1 MSTETNITMAEA
13 LRLTRAGRL
22 TEATGLLQRDL
33 ASADAVARDDSTVA
47 QPLGDLGRRP
57 LPLSI
62 RNSLGRP
69 EAPGDHAASA
79 RRGLVGDLQGKLPGL
94 PDTIRQAG
102 SPGGARSSGRGA
114 TARAAAAAGG
124 EFRHVTHTESAGTR
138 SYYVYTPA
146 TYASRPVP
154 LVVMLHGGTQDG
166 PDFAAGT
173 RMNELAEQ
181 HRFLVAYPEQS
192 RAANHGRYW
201 NWFCVADQQ
210 ADAGEPAIIAG
221 ITHEVMRNFFVDPAR
236 VYVAGLSAGG
246 AMAAV
251 MAATYPDLYA
261 AVGVHSGIAYRAA
274 HDVGS
279 AFAAMRTGG
288 TPAATSAVPLIVIHG
303 DRDTTVAPVNAD
315 KLIASRLATGDVTDQ
330 DGPITIH
337 SDSGHSYTRTVH
349 HNLGGIGVAES
360 LIVHGG
366 DHAWY
371 GGSPVGSYT
380 DSRGP
385 DSSAETIRFFLQHRR
400 PTTSC

>member
-1 MSTETNITMAEA
+1 MSTETSISMAEA

-22 TEATGLLQRDL
+22 TEATGLLQRGL
-33 ASADAVARDDSTVA
+33 ASDDTVAPDGSIVA
-47 QPLGDLGRRP
+47 QPRGDLGRRRVP
-57 LPLSI
+57 VS
-62 RNSLGRP
+62 
-69 EAPGDHAASA
+69 
-79 RRGLVGDLQGKLPGL
+79 
-94 PDTIRQAG
+94 T
-102 SPGGARSSGRGA
+102 GRGA
-114 TARAAAAAGG
+114 TARAAAAPG
-124 EFRHVTHTESAGTR
+124 EFRHATHTESAGTR
-138 SYYVYTPA
+138 SYYVYTPT
-146 TYASRPVP
+146 TYTSRPVP

-166 PDFAAGT
+166 LDFAAGT

-181 HRFLVAYPEQS
+181 HGFLVAYPEQS

-201 NWFCVADQQ
+201 NWFCATDQQ
-210 ADAGEPAIIAG
+210 AGAGEPAVIAG
-221 ITHEVMRNFFVDPAR
+221 ITHEVMRTFVVDPAR

-303 DRDTTVAPVNAD
+303 DRDTTVAPINAD
-315 KLIASRLATGDVTDQ
+315 KLIASRLAIGDVTGH

-349 HNLGGIGVAES
+349 HNRGGIGVAES
-360 LIVHGG
+360 LLVRGG

-380 DSRGP
+380 DSQGP
-385 DSSAETIRFFLQHRR
+385 DSSAETIRFFLQHQLT
-400 PTTSC
+400 PQAT